1 MLYGKYSSRRYA
13 HATMTH
19 ALRTKLFVLF
29 VALFCIIGVGLLFYT
44 QGYRIDLTTW
54 RIQKTGALYIET
66 SVHPVSIELN
76 NQSYQDKSS
85 FIQRGTFIS
94 TVLPKRYR
102 LIIGKDGY
110 ASYEKNIAIFPGQ
123 VTRLLHILMVPS
135 NIATTTYP
143 RISGDT
149 IVDSTNGTQLITY
162 DSAKKVY
169 YAIRLGTPP
178 TIVNL
183 SSKIATLTRRAILA
197 VAFYPQE
204 NNRFIVQTQAG
215 LSAIDFGANT
225 QTSIIPSASLAWWGV
240 RNNNVYAV
248 TTTSTP
254 AASTST
260 PPLAAVSISVF
271 DLSLAKIA
279 QTYAF
284 SLPVSSTVALADFS
298 SSRAALVLKDGSLL
312 VYSLN
317 DGSYTR
323 IADAAKAVAFSPDGS
338 RLLYQDR
345 DGKMF
350 AYLFDD
356 DIVSLNAPGK
366 TALRVGVLEAA
377 RMTNFSWALDEY
389 HVLCIYP
396 DKITLAEITQSEPN
410 EQFTVAPGAESS
422 WYDAD
427 SKTLFTVASSTL
439 TAYNLG
445 F

>member
-1 MLYGKYSSRRYA
+1 
-13 HATMTH
+13 MTH
-19 ALRTKLFVLF
+19 TLRTKLFVLF
-29 VALFCIIGVGLLFYT
+29 VALFCIIGIGLLFYT
-44 QGYRIDLTTW
+44 QGYRVDLATW

-66 SVHPVSIELN
+66 SLHPVSIELN

-102 LIIGKDGY
+102 LVIGKEGY

-123 VTRLLHILMVPS
+123 VTRLLHILMIPL
-135 NIATTTYP
+135 NIATTTYAQIP
-143 RISGDT
+143 GNT
-149 IVDSTNGTQLITY
+149 IIDSDNGTQLITY
-162 DSAKKVY
+162 DSTKKIY
-169 YAIRLGTPP
+169 YAVRIATPS
-178 TIVNL
+178 TVVNL
-183 SSKIATLTRRAILA
+183 SSKIAALTRRAILA
-197 VAFYPQE
+197 LAFYPQE
-204 NNRFIVQTQAG
+204 NNRFIAQTQTG
-215 LSAIDFGANT
+215 LSAIDLGANT
-225 QTSIIPSASLAWWGV
+225 QTLMIPSTSLAWWGV

-248 TTTSTP
+248 TATTTP

-260 PPLAAVSISVF
+260 PPLPAASISVF

-279 QTYAF
+279 QTYTF
-284 SLPVSSTVALADFS
+284 SLPVSSTIASADFS
-298 SSRAALVLKDGSLL
+298 SSRAALIFKDGSLL

-317 DGSYTR
+317 DGTFTR

-338 RLLYQDR
+338 RLLYQDH

-366 TALRVGVLEAA
+366 TALRVGVVEAA
-377 RMTNFSWALDEY
+377 RISNFSWALDEY
-389 HVLCIYP
+389 HVLCTYP

-410 EQFTVAPGAESS
+410 EQFTIASGMGNS
-422 WYDAD
+422 WYDNDA
-427 SKTLFTVASSTL
+427 KTLFTIASSTL
-439 TAYNLG
+439 TAYNLN